1 MFYIYVFCIFFKDS
15 GTNLLCYKILKVE
28 ASPQDVTLYVTVHFV
43 SFNKTK
49 QYSLSGFQA
58 LHMFYLQGKRPQQP
72 FPIND
77 PLSSNTV
84 G

>member
-1 MFYIYVFCIFFKDS
+1 MFYIYVFCIFLKDS
-15 GTNLLCYKILKVE
+15 VTNLLRYKILKVE

-58 LHMFYLQGKRPQQP
+58 LHVSPPRQKAPAAVPYQ
-72 FPIND
+72 
-77 PLSSNTV
+77 
-84 G
+84 